1 MRLSGKEG
9 ILLNLK
15 RIIGVMYNT
24 KKKIYE
30 FEGKK
35 LKESILKA
43 LHTPRNKSFFHLL
56 AKVSRNVLCI
66 KKL

>member
-1 MRLSGKEG
+1 
-9 ILLNLK
+9 
-15 RIIGVMYNT
+15 MYNT

-43 LHTPRNKSFFHLL
+43 LHNPRNKSFFHLL
-56 AKVSRNVLCI
+56 AKVCRNVLCI